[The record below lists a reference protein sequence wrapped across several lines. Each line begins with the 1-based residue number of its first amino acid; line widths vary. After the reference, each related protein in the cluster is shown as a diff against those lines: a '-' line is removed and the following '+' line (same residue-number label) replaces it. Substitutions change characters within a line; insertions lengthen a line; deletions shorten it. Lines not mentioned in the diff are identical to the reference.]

1 MLFAFSHN
9 MKTQT
14 SRLLVATI
22 MVMGSTACVV
32 DTDVDLGDAPLYQ
45 PA

>member
-1 MLFAFSHN
+1 MLFAYTHN
-9 MKTQT
+9 MKTLT

-22 MVMGSTACVV
+22 MAMGSTACVV
-32 DTDVDLGDAPLYQ
+32 DTDVDLGDEPLFQ